1 MKNKI
6 TDICIIRINSTQDNT
21 ILTATNL
28 DKEVIS
34 TMSMGL
40 VTKSKRG
47 KRSVPHGALL
57 TGESL
62 GLALLEK
69 GFKTVQ
75 IHIKGFGSGRE
86 NAIQGLLSSGLAVM
100 EILDITQIPHNG
112 CRSPKRRRI

>member
-6 TDICIIRINSTQDNT
+6 KDVCIIRVNSTQNNT

-28 DKEVIS
+28 NKEVVS

-47 KRSVPHGALL
+47 KKSVPHGAML

-62 GLALLEK
+62 GSLLLDK
-69 GFKTVQ
+69 GFKTAQV
-75 IHIKGFGSGRE
+75 HIKGFGNGRE
-86 NAIQGLLSSGLAVM
+86 NAIQGLLSSGLSIM
-100 EILDITQIPHNG
+100 EILDITQVPHNG
-112 CRSPKRRRI
+112 CRPPKRRRI